1 MTQISGR
8 PCDCAKMWLEDLSMI
23 ELVDVQKIT
32 NGRMVIDIPRL
43 MLQVG
48 ETTAFVGPA
57 QSGVEDLFELF
68 CGQSRPTMGHLRLEG
83 IDPAKD
89 REAFSCMVGVVFEAD
104 GLYETRSALSNLNFI
119 AKLYGLSKA
128 CAQET
133 LDMVGLSDQGDIR
146 ADRLSSGLRRRLAF
160 GRALLHQPSI
170 LLLDQPFIRCD
181 QSSIELLQRLI
192 RKQADG
198 GMSVVIFT
206 RDRTH
211 LESSCDV
218 IYMMEEG
225 RIIDRSSLEERQ
237 EAQLPFKIPVK
248 GEGSVSLI
256 HPAELMFADADE
268 GKAQLHLANGRVLRS
283 QFTLSELEQRLH
295 LRGFFRAHRGYLVN
309 LQHVSEVIPFTRDS
323 YSLRLSDPEGTL
335 VPLSKT
341 SAAELRE
348 LLGY

>member
-1 MTQISGR
+1 MTQIGR
-8 PCDCAKMWLEDLSMI
+8 SRYACAKMWLEDLSMI
-23 ELVDVQKIT
+23 ELVDVQKI
-32 NGRMVIDIPRL
+32 NDGRTVIDIPRL
-43 MLQVG
+43 VLQAG
-48 ETTAFVGPA
+48 ETAAFVGPA
-57 QSGVEDLFELF
+57 QSGVDDLFALF
-68 CGQSRPTMGHLRLEG
+68 CGRSRPTMGHLSLGG

-89 REAFSCMVGVVFEAD
+89 RQAFSRVVGVVFEAD
-104 GLYETRSALSNLNFI
+104 GLYETRSALSNLNFT
-119 AKLYGLSKA
+119 ARLYGQPKVHA
-128 CAQET
+128 KKV
-133 LDMVGLSDQGDIR
+133 LDIVGLSDQGDIR
-146 ADRLSSGLRRRLAF
+146 TDRLSSGLRRRLAL

-170 LLLDQPFIRCD
+170 LLLDQPFVRCD

-192 RKQADG
+192 RDQADG

-211 LESSCDV
+211 LESFCDV
-218 IYMMEEG
+218 IHAMEEG
-225 RIIDRSSLEERQ
+225 RIVERSSLEERQ

-248 GEGSVSLI
+248 GEASVSLI

-268 GKAQLHLANGRVLRS
+268 GKAQLHLNDGRVLRS